1 MLGWV
6 FIVSG
11 VSFIMNYFIDS
22 VGMLLM
28 YLSRMLF
35 YIDFIV
41 KGGFSQGWI
50 VFYWVWWV
58 IYVIQMSIF
67 FVRIFRGRIVRELCF
82 GMVLGLI
89 ALIWILWIVFGSN
102 ILLLIDKN
110 IINILNLIE
119 QYGVARV
126 IIEIWVV
133 LLFSIVIMWGFFI
146 FCFIVIVTL
155 VNVCFYILAM
165 FICREVR
172 DGEELFLLV
181 RIGWLILVGIIG
193 IVLLAFG
200 GLKSI

>member
-1 MLGWV
+1 M
-6 FIVSG
+6 
-11 VSFIMNYFIDS
+11 
-22 VGMLLM
+22 
-28 YLSRMLF
+28 
-35 YIDFIV
+35 
-41 KGGFSQGWI
+41 
-50 VFYWVWWV
+50 
-58 IYVIQMSIF
+58 
-67 FVRIFRGRIVRELCF
+67 
-82 GMVLGLI
+82 
-89 ALIWILWIVFGSN
+89 
-102 ILLLIDKN
+102 
-110 IINILNLIE
+110 
-119 QYGVARV
+119 ARV

>member
-1 MLGWV
+1 
-6 FIVSG
+6 
-11 VSFIMNYFIDS
+11 
-22 VGMLLM
+22 M
-28 YLSRMLF
+28 YLLCMLF

-41 KGGFSQGWI
+41 KGGFLQGWI

-67 FVRIFRGRIVRELCF
+67 FVCIFCGCIVCELCF

-89 ALIWILWIVFGSN
+89 VLIWILWIVFGSN

-119 QYGVARV
+119 QYGVVCV

-146 FCFIVIVTL
+146 FCFIVIVML
-155 VNVCFYILAM
+155 VNVCFYILVM
-165 FICREVR
+165 FICCEVC

-181 RIGWLILVGIIG
+181 CIGWLILVGIIG
-193 IVLLAFG
+193 IVLLVFG
-200 GLKSI
+200 GLKLI